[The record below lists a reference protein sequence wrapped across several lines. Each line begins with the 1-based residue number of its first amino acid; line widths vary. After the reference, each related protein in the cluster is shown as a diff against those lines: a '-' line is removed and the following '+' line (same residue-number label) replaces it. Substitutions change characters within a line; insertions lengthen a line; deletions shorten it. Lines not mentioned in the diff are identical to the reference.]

1 MSVLNQT
8 ESSRQG
14 TPAPLSSPPRFFS
27 TAFHFS
33 FMPEVLFYRYRQ
45 YRDRDRNAREHVLI
59 ELPLIIAVCAVL
71 AAVGFPSAVKG
82 SIAGIIMLVIGAGG
96 IVALVAGAV
105 ISEYLRRVKEGRKY
119 TYANF
124 VPSIFIFCL
133 MLGFTA
139 GLLTGDNIYKSRQ
152 IALISGLAGLFAGY
166 IAGIFAGRWIHCL
179 GFMAIWFVYLANLAA
194 LLMLVV
200 DGIMVFLVFK

>member
-1 MSVLNQT
+1 
-8 ESSRQG
+8 
-14 TPAPLSSPPRFFS
+14 
-27 TAFHFS
+27 
-33 FMPEVLFYRYRQ
+33 MPEVLFYRYRQ

-82 SIAGIIMLVIGAGG
+82 SIAGIIMLVIGTGG
-96 IVALVAGAV
+96 IVALVAGA
-105 ISEYLRRVKEGRKY
+105 IITEYIRRVKEGRKY
-119 TYANF
+119 TYADF
-124 VPSIFIFCL
+124 VPSIFFFCL
-133 MLGFTA
+133 MMGFTA

-179 GFMAIWFVYLANLAA
+179 GFMAIWFVYFANLAA